1 MLLNNIKQLATNAY
15 EFNLL
20 LEAFLGFGSLHTFF
34 NSNSQNQITSTDETS
49 LFLKKWTSQN
59 AIPYVQ
65 ILLTMSSAEDRE
77 VSFSGQR

>member
-20 LEAFLGFGSLHTFF
+20 LEAFLGFGSLHIFF

-65 ILLTMSSAEDRE
+65 ILLTMSTAEDRE

>member
-15 EFNLL
+15 EFHLL